1 MHNAGVNELST
12 FSSSIISDTISI
24 SVIILIFSTAIC
36 SPCST
41 CVEEPVVMSLQDQ
54 AAMEYKNHLY
64 FMEVV
69 TSISLLVVLVWLLNR
84 EFEISYRLSYHCSR
98 LSARDRKK
106 IGNLKNQADW
116 LLHNIIPRYIMI
128 FYYIS
133 VVKYLSS

>member
-1 MHNAGVNELST
+1 MHNAGVNESSFLSLLI
-12 FSSSIISDTISI
+12 FDAFSI

-36 SPCST
+36 ST
-41 CVEEPVVMSLQDQ
+41 CDDPSKRVIEEQVEEPVVMSLQEQ
-54 AAMEYKNHLY
+54 LAMEYKNHLY

-106 IGNLKNQADW
+106 IQNLKNQADW
-116 LLHNIIPRYIMI
+116 LLHNIIPRYDDFIM
-128 FYYIS
+128 S
-133 VVKYLSS
+133 V

>member
-1 MHNAGVNELST
+1 MLDVST
-12 FSSSIISDTISI
+12 SCRRISSSLISDTSI

-36 SPCST
+36 ST
-41 CVEEPVVMSLQDQ
+41 CDDPSKHVEEPVVMSLQDQ
-54 AAMEYKNHLY
+54 VAMEYKNHLY

-106 IGNLKNQADW
+106 IQNLKNQADW
-116 LLHNIIPRYIMI
+116 LLHNIIPRY
-128 FYYIS
+128 
-133 VVKYLSS
+133 V

>member
-12 FSSSIISDTISI
+12 FSSSLISDTISI

-36 SPCST
+36 SPCNDPS
-41 CVEEPVVMSLQDQ
+41 CHVEEPVVMSLQDQ
-54 AAMEYKNHLY
+54 AAMDYKNHLY

-116 LLHNIIPRYIMI
+116 LLHNIIPRYND
-128 FYYIS
+128 F
-133 VVKYLSS
+133 